1 MQNII
6 FKIENH
12 LIRLCDAAGH
22 VKAMQITLAS
32 LLLIFV
38 GLLAPAFAQNS
49 DSEIPKKLSETL
61 RQYEISLNDVTLL
74 VQAMDEVTP
83 RVALNLDIDRNPA
96 SLIKLITTWVA
107 LEVLG
112 PNFTWETNLY
122 AAKSA
127 HRGNIVGNI
136 ILKGDGDPYFL
147 NRDLWTL
154 LGELKNSGISQI
166 TGDLLIDE
174 TKFLVDET
182 DPYLFD
188 GDGRHI
194 YNALPK
200 AFVLNFNSIELKFTV
215 DQAGKVILLTTKPS
229 MPDLNLINN
238 IGVIQKPCIGDMP
251 KIKLSLVNANEYLIS
266 GVMPTSCD
274 EYKIYR
280 DLIPHHLYVKN
291 MFEKYWAQWGG
302 TFSGSVGFG
311 EVGTEHELLASFK
324 SRPLGELVRVTN
336 KWSNNLMAR
345 MLVYSLAGDIG
356 EPPYTRSSG
365 LKVIMRELRKN
376 NLDTSNL
383 AIDNGS
389 GLSRDTKLTGRF
401 LFQFLKNAW
410 GKPYMPEF
418 VSSMSIAGVD
428 GTARKRFQHPS
439 QIGVMHLKTGSL
451 EDVSAIAGYIHKKNG
466 KTFVVF
472 SIINSPNVNDGI
484 GKKFESALLD
494 WTADN
499 L

>member
-12 LIRLCDAAGH
+12 QISLCNVAGH

-32 LLLIFV
+32 FVIVFV
-38 GLLAPAFAQNS
+38 GFLPPTFAQNIGS
-49 DSEIPKKLSETL
+49 GIPEKLSETL
-61 RQYEISLNDVTLL
+61 SQYEISPNDVTLL
-74 VQAMDEVTP
+74 VQATDEVTP
-83 RVALNLDIDRNPA
+83 RVELNLDVDRNPA

-122 AAKSA
+122 VAKGTR
-127 HRGNIVGNI
+127 RGNSIENIV
-136 ILKGDGDPYFL
+136 LKGGGDPFFL
-147 NRDLWTL
+147 NQDLWML
-154 LGELKNSGISQI
+154 LGELKNTGVSEI

-174 TKFLVDET
+174 TLFLVDET

-188 GDGRHI
+188 GDGRHV

-200 AFVLNFNSIELKFTV
+200 PFVLNFNAIELKFSV
-215 DQAGKVILLTTKPS
+215 DQSRNVMLLTTKPT
-229 MPDLNLINN
+229 MPDLDLINN
-238 IGVIQKPCIGDMP
+238 ISLIQKPCAGDMP
-251 KIKLSLVNANEYLIS
+251 KIKLSLINANQYLVS
-266 GVMPTSCD
+266 GIMPISCD

-280 DLIPHHLYVKN
+280 DLIPHNLYVKN
-291 MFEKYWAQWGG
+291 MFGKYWTQWGG

-311 EVGTEHELLASFK
+311 EVGNEDELLASFE
-324 SRPLGELVRVTN
+324 SRPLGELVKITN

-345 MLVYSLAGDIG
+345 MLVYSLAGDITA
-356 EPPYTRSSG
+356 PPYTRGLG

-383 AIDNGS
+383 IMDNGS
-389 GLSRDTKLTGRF
+389 GLSRETRLTGKF
-401 LFQFLKNAW
+401 LFEFLKNAW
-410 GKPYMPEF
+410 EKPYMPEF

-439 QIGVMHLKTGSL
+439 QVGVMHLKTGSL
-451 EDVSAIAGYIHKKNG
+451 EDVSAIAGYIHKNDG
-466 KTFVVF
+466 KTYVVF
-472 SIINSPNVNDGI
+472 SIINSPNVNEGI
-484 GKKFESALLD
+484 GKKFESVLLD
-494 WTADN
+494 WTANN

>member
-12 LIRLCDAAGH
+12 LIRQCDAASH

-83 RVALNLDIDRNPA
+83 RVVLNLDIDRNPA

-127 HRGNIVGNI
+127 RRGNIIENI

-154 LGELKNSGISQI
+154 LGELKNSGISEI

-200 AFVLNFNSIELKFTV
+200 SFVLNFNSIELRFRV
-215 DQAGKVILLTTKPS
+215 DQAGEVILLTTKPS

-251 KIKLSLVNANEYLIS
+251 KIKLSLVNDNEYLIS

-280 DLIPHHLYVKN
+280 DL
-291 MFEKYWAQWGG
+291 
-302 TFSGSVGFG
+302 
-311 EVGTEHELLASFK
+311 
-324 SRPLGELVRVTN
+324 
-336 KWSNNLMAR
+336 
-345 MLVYSLAGDIG
+345 
-356 EPPYTRSSG
+356 
-365 LKVIMRELRKN
+365 
-376 NLDTSNL
+376 
-383 AIDNGS
+383 
-389 GLSRDTKLTGRF
+389 
-401 LFQFLKNAW
+401 
-410 GKPYMPEF
+410 
-418 VSSMSIAGVD
+418 
-428 GTARKRFQHPS
+428 
-439 QIGVMHLKTGSL
+439 
-451 EDVSAIAGYIHKKNG
+451 
-466 KTFVVF
+466 
-472 SIINSPNVNDGI
+472 
-484 GKKFESALLD
+484 
-494 WTADN
+494 
-499 L
+499 

>member
-12 LIRLCDAAGH
+12 LIRLCDAADH

-32 LLLIFV
+32 LLLISV

-49 DSEIPKKLSETL
+49 DSEIPKELSETL
-61 RQYEISLNDVTLL
+61 SQYEISLSDVTLL

-83 RVALNLDIDRNPA
+83 RVVLNLDIDRNPA

-127 HRGNIVGNI
+127 RRGNIIENI

-154 LGELKNSGISQI
+154 LGELKNSGISEI

-174 TKFLVDET
+174 TRFLVDET

-194 YNALPK
+194 YNALPR

-215 DQAGKVILLTTKPS
+215 DQAGEVILLTTKPS

-238 IGVIQKPCIGDMP
+238 IDVIQKPCIGDMP
-251 KIKLSLVNANEYLIS
+251 
-266 GVMPTSCD
+266 
-274 EYKIYR
+274 
-280 DLIPHHLYVKN
+280 
-291 MFEKYWAQWGG
+291 
-302 TFSGSVGFG
+302 
-311 EVGTEHELLASFK
+311 
-324 SRPLGELVRVTN
+324 
-336 KWSNNLMAR
+336 
-345 MLVYSLAGDIG
+345 
-356 EPPYTRSSG
+356 
-365 LKVIMRELRKN
+365 
-376 NLDTSNL
+376 
-383 AIDNGS
+383 
-389 GLSRDTKLTGRF
+389 
-401 LFQFLKNAW
+401 
-410 GKPYMPEF
+410 
-418 VSSMSIAGVD
+418 
-428 GTARKRFQHPS
+428 
-439 QIGVMHLKTGSL
+439 
-451 EDVSAIAGYIHKKNG
+451 
-466 KTFVVF
+466 
-472 SIINSPNVNDGI
+472 
-484 GKKFESALLD
+484 
-494 WTADN
+494 
-499 L
+499 